1 MTTFTPVSE
10 DFVKDIIMSSNT
22 KSCDLDPMPTEML
35 KQNIDFLIK
44 PITHIIN
51 TSLKKGI
58 VPVEFK
64 KAILSPL
71 IKKANLDQNSLRN
84 YRPVSNLA
92 FLSKILEKVVRSQLK
107 DHLNE
112 NQLHELFQSAYKEN
126 HSTETAMLKI
136 LNDLLNSADKGEI
149 TILSLLDLSAAFD
162 TIDHDIMLTRLS
174 TSFGIEG
181 VTLQWYKSYLTG
193 RTFSITIADV
203 SSSQYTL
210 KFGVPQGSVLGPI
223 LYTMYTQSLG
233 DVIKMHKLIYHMY
246 ADDTQQ
252 YKSTTLEHFDS
263 SIMNVEN
270 CIEDVD
276 AWMCCNKLKN
286 NKDKLE
292 AITCSTTHKLK
303 LLDHTHISVGDSTI
317 QFSDSVKVL
326 GVHID
331 KNLSMDTQI
340 SYLCKITYLEL
351 KRIANI
357 RQYIDIETSK
367 TLVSSFILSRLDYC
381 NSLLAGMP
389 KDKLNRLQR
398 VQNNAARLIL
408 KVPKS
413 EHITPFLKELHWLPI
428 HLRIKY
434 KIALLC
440 FKALNGLC
448 PLYIENLLKPYVP
461 GRILRSCGTN
471 VLEEPLSRLK
481 TYGDRSFSSYAPRV
495 WNALPKHVRDA
506 KSISSFRSQLK
517 THLFKMYFD

>member
-1 MTTFTPVSE
+1 MSRDLKHINHEAFSRDVQSSTLPSSDDVNELTNYFNGEMSTIIDKHAPLRQRQVSRRKPAPWISSKVKEIKRQRRRAERKWRKTKLHVHRQLYQLKNFEFQEVIANEKRSYCISKIKECKTSKALYSITNELSGKTFDTVLPNNIAKENLPDEFCKFFNEKIEKIRKDLDIYNKAPIFVPYTGQFMTTFTPVSE

-181 VTLQWYKSYLTG
+181 VALQWFKSYLTG
-193 RTFSITIADV
+193 RTFSITIDDV

-210 KFGVPQGSVLGPI
+210 KFGVPQG
-223 LYTMYTQSLG
+223 LYWAQS
-233 DVIKMHKLIYHMY
+233 
-246 ADDTQQ
+246 
-252 YKSTTLEHFDS
+252 STP
-263 SIMNVEN
+263 
-270 CIEDVD
+270 C
-276 AWMCCNKLKN
+276 
-286 NKDKLE
+286 
-292 AITCSTTHKLK
+292 TH
-303 LLDHTHISVGDSTI
+303 
-317 QFSDSVKVL
+317 
-326 GVHID
+326 
-331 KNLSMDTQI
+331 N
-340 SYLCKITYLEL
+340 
-351 KRIANI
+351 
-357 RQYIDIETSK
+357 
-367 TLVSSFILSRLDYC
+367 
-381 NSLLAGMP
+381 
-389 KDKLNRLQR
+389 
-398 VQNNAARLIL
+398 
-408 KVPKS
+408 
-413 EHITPFLKELHWLPI
+413 HWEML
-428 HLRIKY
+428 
-434 KIALLC
+434 
-440 FKALNGLC
+440 
-448 PLYIENLLKPYVP
+448 
-461 GRILRSCGTN
+461 
-471 VLEEPLSRLK
+471 
-481 TYGDRSFSSYAPRV
+481 
-495 WNALPKHVRDA
+495 
-506 KSISSFRSQLK
+506 
-517 THLFKMYFD
+517 